1 MAGRD
6 FGGEMR
12 LRLADGTNLTMRGG
26 FTLGSSGVS
35 TEAVTNQDGS
45 VSRTAT
51 LKPRTAEVTLEDD
64 GTDVN
69 ALMRA
74 PRQDIYIV
82 EDFSGASH
90 VFTNAFFAGD
100 ASVDRATGEWTGLV
114 INGSGYQ
121 RLGG

>member
-12 LRLADGTNLTMRGG
+12 LRLADGTNLTMRGN

-45 VSRTAT
+45 VSRNVT

-74 PRQDIYIV
+74 PRQDIYLV
-82 EDFSGASH
+82 EEFTGVSH
-90 VFTNAFFAGD
+90 VFTNAFFSGD
-100 ASVDRATGEWTGLV
+100 SAMDRATGEWTGLV
-114 INGSGYQ
+114 INSSDYQ
-121 RLGG
+121 RLAS

>member
-12 LRLADGTNLTMRGG
+12 LRLAGGAQLTMRAAG
-26 FTLGSSGVS
+26 TLGRAGLS

-51 LKPRTAEVTLEDD
+51 LKPSTHELTLEDD
-64 GTDVN
+64 GVDVD
-69 ALMRA
+69 ALLRA

-82 EDFSGASH
+82 EEFTGISH
-90 VFTNAFFAGD
+90 VFFDAFIGGD
-100 ASVDRATGEWTGLV
+100 GAADRASGELSGLV
-114 INGSGYQ
+114 INANGYQ